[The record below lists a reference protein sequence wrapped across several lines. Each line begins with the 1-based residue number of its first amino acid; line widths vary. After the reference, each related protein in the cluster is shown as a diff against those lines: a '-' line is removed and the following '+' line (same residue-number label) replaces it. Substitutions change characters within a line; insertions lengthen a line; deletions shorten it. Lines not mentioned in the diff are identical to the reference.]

1 MIHFELLRDRGILIV
16 TPQGPLEKTDFELVG
31 QEVDPFIAAKGKL
44 SGLMIYAKSFPGW
57 KNFEGLLS
65 HLKFVGDHQRKIER
79 VAAVTDSEFL
89 TIMPSIVTHFVHAE
103 VKHFGLDE
111 KERALAWLETGR

>member
-16 TPQGPLEKTDFELVG
+16 TPQGPLEKADFELVG
-31 QEVDPFIAAKGKL
+31 KEVDPFIAAKGKL
-44 SGLMIYAKSFPGW
+44 TGVMIYAKSFSGW
-57 KNFEGLLS
+57 KNFEALLS
-65 HLKFVGDHQRKIER
+65 HFKFVGEHHRQVER

-103 VKHFGLDE
+103 VKHFGFDE

>member
-1 MIHFELLRDRGILIV
+1 MIHFELLRARGVLII

-31 QEVDPFIAAKGKL
+31 QEVDPFIVAKGKL
-44 SGLMIYAKSFPGW
+44 TGLMIYAKSFPGW
-57 KNFEGLLS
+57 KNFEALLA
-65 HLKFVGDHQRKIER
+65 HLKFVGEHQRLIER

>member
-1 MIHFELLRDRGILIV
+1 MIHFELLRTRGILII

-44 SGLMIYAKSFPGW
+44 TGLMIYAKSFPGW
-57 KNFEGLLS
+57 KNFEALLA
-65 HLKFVGDHQRKIER
+65 HLKFVGEHQRLIER

>member
-1 MIHFELLRDRGILIV
+1 MIHFELLRDRGILVV
-16 TPQGPLEKTDFELVG
+16 TPQGPLEKADFELVG

-44 SGLMIYAKSFPGW
+44 TGLMIYAKSFPGW

-65 HLKFVGDHQRKIER
+65 HFKFVREHQRHIER

-89 TIMPSIVTHFVHAE
+89 AIMPSILAHFVGAE
-103 VKHFGLDE
+103 VRHFGFDE
-111 KERALAWLETGR
+111 KERALTWLETGR

>member
-1 MIHFELLRDRGILIV
+1 MIHFELLRDRGILVV

-44 SGLMIYAKSFPGW
+44 TGLMIYAKAFPGW

-65 HLKFVGDHQRKIER
+65 HFKFVGEHQRHIER

-89 TIMPSIVTHFVHAE
+89 TIMPSIVSHFVRAE
-103 VKHFGLDE
+103 VKHFGFDE
-111 KERALAWLETGR
+111 KERALTWLETGR